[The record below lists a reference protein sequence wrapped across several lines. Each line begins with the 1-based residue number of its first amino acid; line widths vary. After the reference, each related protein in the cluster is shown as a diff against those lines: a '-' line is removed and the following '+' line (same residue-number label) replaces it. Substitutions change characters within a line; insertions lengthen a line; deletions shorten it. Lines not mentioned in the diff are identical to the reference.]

1 MAEERE
7 YTLEENFERLNQMIR
22 TLEGEELSLE
32 EAFRTYSEGMN
43 LLKQCNEQIDKVE
56 KQVLELTADGCLEVF
71 DGGKQ

>member
-56 KQVLELTADGCLEVF
+56 KQVLELTADGCLEEF